1 MSKRFFGSF
10 VNRCQ
15 ISSKNFKPLWSLHS
29 DQGTVKY
36 PLSYDERLWDTGHNM
51 DVVLGYSEI
60 YHWVST
66 VDTVS
71 YLVY

>member
-1 MSKRFFGSF
+1 MSKCFLGIF
-10 VNRCQ
+10 VNRHE
-15 ISSKNFKPLWSLHS
+15 ISSKTSKPLCSFHS

-36 PLSYDERLWDTGHNM
+36 PLSHDERIWDTGHNM

-71 YLVY
+71 